1 MQYYGVKLLPGAMV
15 SDHCAAFRNAFYK
28 YFPEGVFGQCYPH
41 IKRKYGEGEYTS
53 KKWVHFDEAGED
65 IKGIHLA
72 GTPEMKTLITGRGR
86 CLLGQLGHADERLL
100 GFELCGPLGLLEYL

>member
-1 MQYYGVKLLPGAMV
+1 ME
-15 SDHCAAFRNAFYK
+15 SNFY
-28 YFPEGVFGQCYPH
+28 PELWSRTIARPSVTPSTSTSRMGSLGTCYPH

-53 KKWVHFDEAGED
+53 KKWAHFDEAGED

-72 GTPEMKTLITGRGR
+72 GTPEMKTLITRVVGV
-86 CLLGQLGHADERLL
+86 LLGQLGPSDERLL

>member
-1 MQYYGVKLLPGAMV
+1 MV

-28 YFPEGVFGQCYPH
+28 HFPEGVFGQCYPH

-53 KKWVHFDEAGED
+53 EKWLHFDEAGED

-72 GTPEMKTLITGRGR
+72 GTPEMKTLITRVVGVSRV
-86 CLLGQLGHADERLL
+86 LPPHTFERRD
-100 GFELCGPLGLLEYL
+100 GMHHSCRSGVEVEYEN